1 MIKKVLLFTTIFL
14 SSLFSNSL
22 SEIKDK
28 GVLRVGVFTEQPPFG
43 QLVDGA
49 FTGFEV
55 DFANA
60 IAQNLFKD
68 RGGKVEFVAT
78 RADQRLD
85 FVEKNKVD
93 LLLATFI
100 ITDDRSKKID
110 FSLPYFSVNIGVLTK
125 KSDNIKKESD
135 LRGKKVLVESGT
147 TAQAYFNLKGYNTVS
162 CPNSNECYKML
173 KNGVGDAYA
182 NDNLIVLAYPVVD
195 RSMEVNIKNLG
206 ASDFLGV
213 GVAKGNKELLNF
225 VNDTLVKLSKDGF
238 FRKTFKDTIDPFYKG
253 TAEQKYF
260 LLEDIYKIF
269 G

>member
-1 MIKKVLLFTTIFL
+1 MKKVLFSFLLLFG
-14 SSLFSNSL
+14 SLFANSL

-43 QLVDGA
+43 QLVDGT

-60 IAQNLFKD
+60 IANNLFKD
-68 RGGKVEFVAT
+68 KSGKVEFVAT

-85 FVEKNKVD
+85 YVMNNKID
-93 LLLATFI
+93 ILLATFT
-100 ITDDRSKKID
+100 ITDERLQKID
-110 FSLPYFSVNIGVLTK
+110 FSMPYFSVNIGVLSK
-125 KSDNIKKESD
+125 KGDNITKESD
-135 LRGKKVLVESGT
+135 LRSKKVLVENGT
-147 TAQAYFNLKGYNTVS
+147 TAQNYFNSKGFNTIS

-173 KNGVGDAYA
+173 RDGKGDGYA

-195 RSMEVNIKNLG
+195 RNMEVNIKNLG
-206 ASDFLGV
+206 SSDFLGI
-213 GVAKGNKELLNF
+213 GVAKGNKDLLNF

-238 FRKTFKDTIDPFYKG
+238 FRKTFKETIEPFYKG

>member
-1 MIKKVLLFTTIFL
+1 MIKKVLLFTAIFL

-43 QLVDGA
+43 QLVDGT

-60 IAQNLFKD
+60 IAKHLFKD
-68 RGGKVEFVAT
+68 KGGKVQFVAT
-78 RADQRLD
+78 QADQRLK

-93 LLLATFI
+93 ILLATFT
-100 ITDDRSKKID
+100 ITDERLKRID

-125 KSDNIKKESD
+125 KSDGIKKQSD
-135 LRGKKVLVESGT
+135 LKGKKVLVEKGT
-147 TAQAYFNLKGYNTVS
+147 TAQSYFNSRGYDTVP

-173 KNGVGDAYA
+173 RDGAGDAYA

-206 ASDFLGV
+206 TSDFLGV
-213 GVAKGNKELLNF
+213 GVSKGNKELLDF
-225 VNDTLVKLSKDGF
+225 VNDTLVNLSKEGF
-238 FRKTFKDTIDPFYKG
+238 FRQTFKETIDPFYKG
-253 TAEQKYF
+253 TADQKYF

>member
-1 MIKKVLLFTTIFL
+1 MKKLLLMFTLACSFVFGNTL
-14 SSLFSNSL
+14 SQ
-22 SEIKDK
+22 IKDK

-43 QLVDGA
+43 QLVDGT

-60 IAQNLFKD
+60 IADNLFKD
-68 RGGKVEFVAT
+68 KKGKVEFVAT

-85 FVEKNKVD
+85 YVMNNKID
-93 LLLATFI
+93 ILLATFT
-100 ITDDRSKKID
+100 ITDERSQKID
-110 FSLPYFSVNIGVLTK
+110 FSMPYFSVNIGILSK
-125 KSDNIKKESD
+125 KGTNITKESD

-147 TAQAYFNLKGYNTVS
+147 TGQAYFVSKGFETVT

-173 KNGVGDAYA
+173 KDGMGDAYA

-195 RSMEVNIKNLG
+195 RTMEVNIKNLG
-206 ASDFLGV
+206 NSDFLGI
-213 GVAKGNKELLNF
+213 GVSKGNKELLNF

-238 FRKTFKDTIDPFYKG
+238 FRKTFKETIDPFYKG